1 MSNKQRRPVRF
12 LFLLALAAAIV
23 LAILYARCGLGGLG
37 LGGGEGDDKGDGKP
51 DSKSTQ
57 QLVGGDAGAGKAATP
72 PCKLRLDGTGISV
85 DGKTSTVAGAVD
97 ACKKAGSAE
106 MTVVGDAAF
115 GIRQE
120 LRDGLRAADVPV
132 LER

>member
-37 LGGGEGDDKGDGKP
+37 LGGGEGDGKGDGKP
-51 DSKSTQ
+51 DRSTRP
-57 QLVGGDAGAGKAATP
+57 LVGGDAGAGKAATP
-72 PCKLRLDGTGISV
+72 PCKLRLDGTGITV

-97 ACKKAGSAE
+97 ACKKAGGAE
-106 MTVVGDAAF
+106 MTVVGDTAF

>member
-1 MSNKQRRPVRF
+1 MSKQPRRPVRF

-37 LGGGEGDDKGDGKP
+37 LGGGKGDSKGDDR
-51 DSKSTQ
+51 SQTQ
-57 QLVGGDAGAGKAATP
+57 KLAGGDAGAGPAAKP
-72 PCKLRLDGTGISV
+72 PCKLRLDGTGVLV
-85 DGKTSTVAGAVD
+85 DGKVTTVAGAVD
-97 ACKKAGSAE
+97 SCKKAGGAE
-106 MTVVGDAAF
+106 MTVTGDASF

-120 LRDGLRAADVPV
+120 LRDELRAADVPV